1 MSITNKLF
9 KTIRNMNLPFDNSKE
24 DSKDLEMQ
32 KINNLLYRD
41 YEKIGFQDSIYEPSQ
56 ASIELKL
63 ERFKLQLLNEY
74 QILIDK
80 RNERLTKLTKLHLS
94 TSNIDELL
102 SEKLKTDIDILK
114 YDIEN
119 LIRDSKLI
127 ESREGKF
134 KIIENSYK
142 IGYTTGI
149 ISYKNAVI
157 LN

>member
-9 KTIRNMNLPFDNSKE
+9 KTIRSMNLPFDNSKE

-56 ASIELKL
+56 ATIDLKL

-94 TSNIDELL
+94 TCNIDELL
-102 SEKLKTDIDILK
+102 SEKLKTDIEILK
-114 YDIEN
+114 YDIES
-119 LIRDSKLI
+119 LIRDSQLI
-127 ESREGKF
+127 ESKQGKF
-134 KIIENSYK
+134 KLIENSYK

>member
-1 MSITNKLF
+1 
-9 KTIRNMNLPFDNSKE
+9 MNLPFDNSKE

>member
-9 KTIRNMNLPFDNSKE
+9 KTIRSINLPFDNSNE
-24 DSKDLEMQ
+24 DSKYLEMQ

-119 LIRDSKLI
+119 LIRDSQLI

>member
-1 MSITNKLF
+1 MSISNKLF
-9 KTIRNMNLPFDNSKE
+9 KTIRSMNLPFESSKE
-24 DSKDLEMQ
+24 DSKEIEMQ
-32 KINNLLYRD
+32 KINNLLYQD
-41 YEKIGFQDSIYEPSQ
+41 YEKIGFQDATFEPSQ
-56 ASIELKL
+56 AIIDLKL
-63 ERFKLQLLNEY
+63 DRFKLKLLNEY

-119 LIRDSKLI
+119 LIRDSQLI